1 MLTITAPAV
10 PDIRQARARALCVA
24 GGALAAALAWTVE
37 VPLLGIDLNFRYGTS
52 HTQIVAAGQVIGAS
66 LAALLLGWLLLAVLE
81 QHTAYARTLWTSLA
95 LAGLAASV
103 ALPLTVATTA
113 ATTPAAV
120 VGLVVLHL
128 TIGAAAIPAMA
139 RTARAR
145 RQRTRTQQANAQR
158 RRQEQI
164 TQIRATTALNYI
176 KQASTQIGGSR
187 AGAAN
192 SDCHAARPAFRN
204 VSDLIDSGCAGSRAL
219 CRDSAQH
226 IHSGYAERQQFS

>member
-81 QHTAYARTLWTSLA
+81 QRTPHARTLWTSLA

-103 ALPLTVATTA
+103 ALPLTVATTV
-113 ATTPAAV
+113 ATTPSAAA
-120 VGLVVLHL
+120 GLVVMHL
-128 TIGAAAIPAMA
+128 TIGGRRDPHHGAHSAGALTHQEASKLTLNADA
-139 RTARAR
+139 RPDNPDPRDR
-145 RQRTRTQQANAQR
+145 CL
-158 RRQEQI
+158 E
-164 TQIRATTALNYI
+164 LH
-176 KQASTQIGGSR
+176 QASIDADRRVR
-187 AGAAN
+187 APTRETVDNTA
-192 SDCHAARPAFRN
+192 S
-204 VSDLIDSGCAGSRAL
+204 
-219 CRDSAQH
+219 
-226 IHSGYAERQQFS
+226 

>member
-81 QHTAYARTLWTSLA
+81 QRTAYARTLWTSLA

-120 VGLVVLHL
+120 VGLVVMHL
-128 TIGAAAIPAMA
+128 TIGAAVIPAMA

-145 RQRTRTQQANAQR
+145 RQRTRGNQQANAQR
-158 RRQEQI
+158 RRQDQI
-164 TQIRATTALNYI
+164 TQIRATAALNYI
-176 KQASTQIGGSR
+176 NPASTQIGGYARTPRSR
-187 AGAAN
+187 CVTTALRTSAVSPAKRSWPGFRLPRRMG
-192 SDCHAARPAFRN
+192 RP
-204 VSDLIDSGCAGSRAL
+204 
-219 CRDSAQH
+219 SA
-226 IHSGYAERQQFS
+226 